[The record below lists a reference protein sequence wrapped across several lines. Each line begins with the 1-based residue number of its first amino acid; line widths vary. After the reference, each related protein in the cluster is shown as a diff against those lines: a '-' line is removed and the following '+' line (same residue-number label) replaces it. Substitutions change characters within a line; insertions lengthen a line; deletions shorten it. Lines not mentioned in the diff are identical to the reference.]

1 MPSAGTACL
10 IAQSTREKEAFRAFV
25 WVIGVGRE
33 RVRVVVSEGKAR
45 VRDWWH
51 AETFVDD
58 VRAAAPTGVA
68 GRVSD
73 SRFYAEPSPAERCG
87 AVRCGAARCGTQT
100 RIPEQWFSPC
110 LAANGQPAYTVA
122 LGVGEGLNTNS
133 RVIRVAGTA
142 CVTRKT
148 GD

>member
-1 MPSAGTACL
+1 M
-10 IAQSTREKEAFRAFV
+10 
-25 WVIGVGRE
+25 GRE
-33 RVRVVVSEGKAR
+33 RVRVVVAERKAR

-51 AETFVDD
+51 AGKFVDD

-73 SRFYAEPSPAERCG
+73 SRFYAAPSG

-100 RIPEQWFSPC
+100 QIPERWSSPC
-110 LAANGQPAYTVA
+110 FAAYGQPGYTVA
-122 LGVGEGLNTNS
+122 LGVVEGLNTNI

>member
-1 MPSAGTACL
+1 M
-10 IAQSTREKEAFRAFV
+10 
-25 WVIGVGRE
+25 WVIGVLRE

-51 AETFVDD
+51 AGKFVED

-73 SRFYAEPSPAERCG
+73 SRFYAEPSRAERCG
-87 AVRCGAARCGTQT
+87 APRCGTQT
-100 RIPEQWFSPC
+100 RLPERWSSPC
-110 LAANGQPAYTVA
+110 IAADGQPAYTVA
-122 LGVGEGLNTNS
+122 LGIVEGLNTNS
-133 RVIRVAGTA
+133 RVIRVAVTA

>member
-1 MPSAGTACL
+1 MAL
-10 IAQSTREKEAFRAFV
+10 RAFV
-25 WVIGVGRE
+25 WVIGVLRE

-51 AETFVDD
+51 AGKFVDD

-73 SRFYAEPSPAERCG
+73 SRFYAEPSRAEPSRAEPSRAERCG
-87 AVRCGAARCGTQT
+87 AVRCGAARRGTQT
-100 RIPEQWFSPC
+100 RIPERWSSPC
-110 LAANGQPAYTVA
+110 LAADGQPAYTMA
-122 LGVGEGLNTNS
+122 LGVGEGLNPNS
-133 RVIRVAGTA
+133 RVMRVAVTA
-142 CVTRKT
+142 CVTRKI